1 MALVSPPLVTGNGL
15 FWSGQ
20 PATVRIIQSFEICF
34 RAHELDNSRYDLI
47 VHNWEL
53 LGDGTMQLDTRSE
66 NASRPRRYSAPQ
78 TVLGAKEPSTAE
90 FQIEQS
96 GSPAGESSNGGMSG
110 EHLGNLLRKLSR
122 ISLGEIDSLISELQ
136 TLRRKL
142 QADGDRIERDIANYA
157 ELSQQVMQLTTIISD
172 SVKKLPGT
180 PGISL
185 G

>member
-1 MALVSPPLVTGNGL
+1 MIGG
-15 FWSGQ
+15 
-20 PATVRIIQSFEICF
+20 C
-34 RAHELDNSRYDLI
+34 
-47 VHNWEL
+47 

-78 TVLGAKEPSTAE
+78 TLLGAKEPSTSNTG
-90 FQIEQS
+90 FQIKQS
-96 GSPAGESSNGGMSG
+96 GSPAGDSSNGGMSG
-110 EHLGNLLRKLSR
+110 EHLGNLLRQLSR
-122 ISLGEIDSLISELQ
+122 TSLSEIDSLISELQ

-142 QADGDRIERDIANYA
+142 QADGNRIERDIANYA